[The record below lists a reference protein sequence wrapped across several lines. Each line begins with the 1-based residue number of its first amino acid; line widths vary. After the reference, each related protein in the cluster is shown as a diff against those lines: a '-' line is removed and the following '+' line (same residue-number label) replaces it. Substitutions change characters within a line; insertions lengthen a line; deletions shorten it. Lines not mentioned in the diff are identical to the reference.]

1 VVNFLVRFRE
11 KTASMGAFSRSPGP
25 LPTALPGRYPF
36 KKEGRGDARPAVP
49 KGDTPLKTFTAVA
62 LAAALISSQAQA
74 AFQVGWNKLYF
85 TNCLT
90 LTRATIVPDVLWI
103 FPDVTRT
110 PGLTASDT
118 FSTTDQIYV
127 TQLAPFCIS
136 GSPVFVHFYQVS
148 PALWNAI
155 SVYPGL
161 K

>member
-1 VVNFLVRFRE
+1 
-11 KTASMGAFSRSPGP
+11 M
-25 LPTALPGRYPF
+25 
-36 KKEGRGDARPAVP
+36 
-49 KGDTPLKTFTAVA
+49 KTFTAVA

-85 TNCLT
+85 ANCLT
-90 LTRATIVPDVLWI
+90 LSRATIVPDVLWI

-161 K
+161 E